1 MSAAADAC
9 DRLVAQRQS
18 ERRLPS
24 VSATVFRGADV
35 LWYGAA
41 GHADLDPATPPTDDT
56 QYRVGSITKTFTAVL
71 VLQLRDAGLLGLDD
85 PVSAHLP
92 DAPKGDPTIRRLL
105 SHLSGLQR
113 EPAGE
118 VWESLVVPAREELF
132 DNLARAAFVLP
143 PHRRWHYSNL
153 AYAVLGEVV
162 ARRTGG
168 SWEEALSARLLSPL
182 GLGRTTQAPVAPCAV
197 GYLVDPYADRVS
209 PEPLLETRGVASAA
223 QLWSTPADLAKWGAF
238 LLAPDPAIL
247 APATLDEMAEP
258 QVMADTNAWTVG
270 WGLGLMLFRR
280 PDRVLAGHTGGMP
293 GHNAAI
299 AVARKD
305 GVGAVVFAN
314 SSSGLDPGGFA
325 GDLVDA
331 WLEHDPAAVAP
342 WAPGPPVP
350 EAYEGILGRW
360 WSEGIETVFSWHD
373 GTLQALGAG
382 APPGT
387 PPMTFEPAGAD
398 AFVTTSGRECGEPLR
413 VVRDPAGEV
422 VKLYWATYAFSRRPV
437 PFGATY
443 DEP

>member
-1 MSAAADAC
+1 MSAASDTC

-35 LWYGAA
+35 VWYGAA
-41 GHADLDPATPPTDDT
+41 GAADLDAGTPPTADT
-56 QYRVGSITKTFTAVL
+56 QYRAGSITKTFTAVL
-71 VLQLRDAGLLGLDD
+71 VMQLRDAGALDLDD
-85 PVSAHLP
+85 PVAKHLP
-92 DAPKGDPTIRRLL
+92 DAPHGEPTVRRLL

-113 EPAGE
+113 EPVGE

-132 DNLARAAFVLP
+132 ANLARASFVSP

-153 AYAVLGEVV
+153 AYAVLGELV
-162 ARRTGG
+162 ARLAGG
-168 SWEEALSARLLSPL
+168 SWEEVLADRLLRPL
-182 GLGRTTQAPVAPCAV
+182 GLARTTQAPEEPYAR
-197 GYLVDPYADRVS
+197 GYLVEPYADRVS
-209 PEPLLETRGVASAA
+209 PEPVLETRGVASAA
-223 QLWSTPADLAKWGAF
+223 QLWTTPADLARWGAF
-238 LLAPDPAIL
+238 LLAPDPAVL
-247 APATLDEMAEP
+247 APATLDEMAEL
-258 QVMADTNAWTVG
+258 QVMADVHAWTVG

-293 GHNAAI
+293 GHNAAL

-305 GVGAVVFAN
+305 GLGAAVFAN

-331 WLEHDPAAVAP
+331 WLEHDPAAVTA

-350 EAYEGILGRW
+350 AAYEGVLGRW
-360 WSEGIETVFSWHD
+360 WSEGAETVFSWRE
-373 GTLQALGAG
+373 GTLQALGAS

-387 PPMTFEPAGAD
+387 PPMTFEPAGDD
-398 AFVTTSGRECGEPLR
+398 AFVATSGRECGEPLR
-413 VVRDPAGEV
+413 VVRDASGEV
-422 VKLYWATYAFSRRPV
+422 VKLYLATYAFTRRPV

-443 DEP
+443 HDP